1 MEDRVFDKPIKEQF
15 SFSAEVAMV
24 FDDMLNRSVP
34 YYQDV
39 LKLVVDISQEF
50 LKENSLIFD
59 IGCSTGSTMIELSK
73 RTNHKIECCG
83 IDTSMHMIEKA
94 RSKAQAFGIE
104 NMRFL
109 CQDVFDVDMKK
120 ADFIISNYTLQFI
133 RPLLREKLIKKIYN
147 SLNDGQIFIFSEKVI
162 SENKLL
168 NKIYIDKYY
177 EFKKTQG
184 YSEYEISQKREALE
198 NVLVPYSVEENLK
211 MIKDSGFKSCDIIFK
226 WYNFATFIAIK

>member
-73 RTNHKIECCG
+73 KTNHKIECCG
-83 IDTSMHMIEKA
+83 IDTSMYMIEKA

-109 CQDVFDVDMKK
+109 CQDVFEVDMKG
-120 ADFIISNYTLQFI
+120 ADLIISNYTLQFI

>member
-1 MEDRVFDKPIKEQF
+1 VEDRVFDKPIKEQF

-73 RTNHKIECCG
+73 KTNHKIECCG
-83 IDTSMHMIEKA
+83 IDTSMYMIEKA

-109 CQDVFDVDMKK
+109 CQDVFEVDMKG
-120 ADFIISNYTLQFI
+120 ADLIISNYTLQFI

>member
-34 YYQDV
+34 YYLDV

-73 RTNHKIECCG
+73 KTNYKIECCG
-83 IDTSMHMIEKA
+83 IDTSMYMIEKA

-104 NMRFL
+104 NMKFL

-120 ADFIISNYTLQFI
+120 ADLIISNYTLQFI